1 MKLSAPYTWLINR
14 LSYIQA
20 YILVC
25 TIFFLS
31 LLPIGYYWIKSH
43 LDRIHLI
50 ESQLLEIKQE
60 DFLKQLFALFQQHRL
75 LSQRLLA
82 GDSKIQL
89 ELDNLESQIRLT
101 LQQIGTEIQASNAK
115 LSKQNSIWQRI
126 DMHQVEIKWNSLVQ
140 QLSHLSA
147 DQSELLHTSLI
158 NDILLQFGYLS
169 DRIGIE
175 FTNQVAN
182 YAMVETVFLRLPF
195 LQENLSQLLL
205 ISEKFLTEQTP
216 STRERLK
223 ILVHFVES
231 DLNYFK
237 QSIDLHLS
245 YYPEIHHHQDL
256 LKNVTQYS
264 ASIGELITFV
274 NEALLNDEKKN
285 SNFSQLYSKGDNA
298 LKMGYQVWNMGLKDL
313 EHLFLSE
320 KEHVSQELWM
330 IVWLTIF
337 LAGSAFFISLS
348 ITYSGT
354 SRLKQLT
361 AATTSFTNG
370 NLSVRLPVKYED
382 EIGQQ
387 VQAFNQMA
395 QKLEELINRLYEL
408 LQATTALSNGDLTAR
423 IQIRHNNTEF
433 DRVAQSFN
441 SMAQTFETIIKRL
454 QQLGITLT
462 TSASEIAG
470 ASKEQEIIIVEQEAT
485 TREIAVAAN
494 EISSTAKEFAGTMN
508 DIGQTAEQTSN
519 LALKGKDSLTNME
532 NIMSQMVDASGNIA
546 TKLAILNEKAGNIT
560 SVITTITKVA
570 DQTNLLSLN
579 ASIEAEKAGEYGR
592 SFAVIAREIRR
603 LADQTAV
610 ATLDIEK
617 MVNEIMTAVSS
628 SVMGVDDFT
637 QEIRNGVEQVRMVS
651 GQLTTIIEQVQ
662 AFIARF
668 ELVNQGMQA
677 QSTGAEQINEAI
689 SQLSQTAQ
697 QASESIHQFHRTI
710 QELNNAANELRIL
723 SPFIHSNLKTPDLD
737 FHTPPSTN
745 PTEPTKREESPESI
759 EQFHRTLSSLN
770 LAADKLK
777 SLNVQT
783 QHPEDKDESPP
794 S

>member
-1 MKLSAPYTWLINR
+1 MKLSDPYTWLINK
-14 LSYIQA
+14 LSYTQS

-25 TIFFLS
+25 LIFFLS

-50 ESQLLEIKQE
+50 ESQLLEIQQE
-60 DFLKQLFALFQQHRL
+60 DLLKQLFALFQQHRL
-75 LSQRLLA
+75 LSQRLLS
-82 GDSKIQL
+82 GDAKTQL
-89 ELDNLESQIRLT
+89 ELDHLESQISVA
-101 LQQIGTEIQASNAK
+101 LQQISAEIQISNTE
-115 LSKQNSIWQRI
+115 LSKQNSIWQRV
-126 DMHQVEIKWNSLVQ
+126 DMHQVEAKWNSLLQ
-140 QLSHLSA
+140 QLPNLST

-158 NDILLQFGYLS
+158 NDLLLQFGYLS
-169 DRIGIE
+169 DRIGLE

-195 LQENLSQLLL
+195 LQENISQLLL
-205 ISEKFLTEQTP
+205 ISEKFLAEHAP

-231 DLNYFK
+231 DLKYFK
-237 QSIDLHLS
+237 QSIELHLF
-245 YYPEIHHHQDL
+245 YYPEIHEHQDL
-256 LKNVTQYS
+256 LKIVNQYGI
-264 ASIGELITFV
+264 SIGDFIQFV
-274 NEALLNDEKKN
+274 NESLLKEKKTDPT
-285 SNFSQLYSKGDNA
+285 FAQLYSKGDDA
-298 LKMGYQVWNMGLKDL
+298 LKIGYQLWNMGLDDL
-313 EHLFLSE
+313 HHMFLDE
-320 KEHVSQELWM
+320 KEHVNQELWM
-330 IVWLTIF
+330 IIWLTVF
-337 LAGSAFFISLS
+337 LAGLAFLIGLS
-348 ITYSGT
+348 ITYTAT
-354 SRLKQLT
+354 SRLRQLT

-370 NLSVRLPVKYED
+370 DLSIRVPVKYED
-382 EIGQQ
+382 EIGRQ
-387 VQAFNQMA
+387 VNAFNQMA

-408 LQATTALSNGDLTAR
+408 LQATTALSNGDLSAR
-423 IQIRHNNTEF
+423 IQVRNNHTEF
-433 DRVAQSFN
+433 DHVAQSFN

-470 ASKEQEIIIVEQEAT
+470 ASKEQETIIVEQEAT

-494 EISSTAKEFAGTMN
+494 EISSTAKEFANTMN
-508 DIGQTAEQTSN
+508 DIGQTAVQTSN
-519 LALKGKDSLTNME
+519 LALKGKDSLTNMGS
-532 NIMSQMVDASGNIA
+532 IMSQMVDASGNIA

-637 QEIRNGVEQVRMVS
+637 QEIRNGVEQVSMVS
-651 GQLTTIIEQVQ
+651 GQLSTIIEQVQ

-689 SQLSQTAQ
+689 AQLSQTAQ
-697 QASESIHQFHRTI
+697 QASASIHQFHRTI

-723 SPFIHSNLKTPDLD
+723 SPFIHSHLKAPDPTIPSSP
-737 FHTPPSTN
+737 TPPPES
-745 PTEPTKREESPESI
+745 PKQGESPESL
-759 EQFHRTLSSLN
+759 EQFNRTLNDLN
-770 LAADKLK
+770 LAANKLK
-777 SLNVQT
+777 NLNT
-783 QHPEDKDESPP
+783 QLQFPEDKKES
-794 S
+794 SSS

>member
-1 MKLSAPYTWLINR
+1 MGRTDPYTWLINR

-25 TIFFLS
+25 AIFSLS

-43 LDRIHLI
+43 LDRIQLV
-50 ESQLLEIKQE
+50 ESQLEEIKQE
-60 DFLKQLFALFQQHRL
+60 DLLKQLFALFQQHRL
-75 LSQRLLA
+75 LSQRFLS
-82 GDSKIQL
+82 GDAKTQL
-89 ELDNLESQIRLT
+89 ELDNIQSQIRLAI
-101 LQQIGTEIQASNAK
+101 QQINTEIQISDAK
-115 LSKQNSIWQRI
+115 LKKQNSIWQRI
-126 DMHQVEIKWNSLVQ
+126 DMHQIETKWTSLIQ
-140 QLSHLSA
+140 QFPHLSV

-175 FTNQVAN
+175 FTHQVAN

-205 ISEKFLTEQTP
+205 ISEKFLLDPNP
-216 STRERLK
+216 SSQERLK
-223 ILVHFVES
+223 TLVNFVES
-231 DLNYFK
+231 DLNYFR

-245 YYPEIHHHQDL
+245 YYPEIHGHQDL
-256 LKNVTQYS
+256 LQSVKQYS
-264 ASIGELITFV
+264 GAIAELIHFV
-274 NEALLNDEKKN
+274 KSSLLNDQKKDTPL
-285 SNFSQLYSKGDNA
+285 SQLYSKGEGA
-298 LKMGYQVWNMGLKDL
+298 LKVGYQIWNMGLEDL
-313 EHLFLSE
+313 QHLFLQE
-320 KEHVSQELWM
+320 KASIQRELWT
-330 IVWLTIF
+330 ILGLTLF
-337 LAGSAFFISLS
+337 LLGLAFFTGLS
-348 ITYSGT
+348 FTYT
-354 SRLKQLT
+354 
-361 AATTSFTNG
+361 ATTRLRELTTATNSFTNG
-370 NLSVRLPVKYED
+370 NLSVRVPVKYTD
-382 EIGQQ
+382 EIGRQA
-387 VQAFNQMA
+387 QAFNQMA
-395 QKLEELINRLYEL
+395 QKLEELINHLYEL
-408 LQATTALSNGDLTAR
+408 LQATTALSKGDLSAR
-423 IQIRHNNTEF
+423 IQIRHNKTEF

-462 TSASEIAG
+462 TSATEIAA
-470 ASKEQEIIIVEQEAT
+470 ASREQETIIVEQEAT

-494 EISSTAKEFAGTMN
+494 EISSTAKEFASTMN
-508 DIGQTAEQTSN
+508 DVSQTAEQTST
-519 LALKGKDSLTNME
+519 LALKGKGSLMNME

-546 TKLAILNEKAGNIT
+546 TKLAVLNEKAGNIT

-637 QEIRNGVEQVRMVS
+637 QEIRNGVEQVRSVS

-662 AFIARF
+662 AFTARF

-689 SQLSQTAQ
+689 AQLSQTAQ
-697 QASESIHQFHRTI
+697 QTSASIHQFHRTI

-723 SPFIHSNLKTPDLD
+723 SPFIHSNLKTPDMGLN
-737 FHTPPSTN
+737 PPPYSSEST
-745 PTEPTKREESPESI
+745 TFKSEESAESA
-759 EQFHRTLSSLN
+759 EQFNRTLSNLN
-770 LAADKLK
+770 LAANKLK
-777 SLNVQT
+777 DLNVQL
-783 QHPEDKDESPP
+783 QSPEDKNETRF
-794 S
+794 